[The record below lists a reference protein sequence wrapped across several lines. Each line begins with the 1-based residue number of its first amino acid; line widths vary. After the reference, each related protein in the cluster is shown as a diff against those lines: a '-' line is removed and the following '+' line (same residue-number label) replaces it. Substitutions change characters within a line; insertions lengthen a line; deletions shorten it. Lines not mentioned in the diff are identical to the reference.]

1 MEILTKPSD
10 STAAGPRWV
19 LLNHYSEHDRDS
31 SADAKTTA
39 ASCTSS
45 GLPFT
50 VSFSVAA
57 PPAASSFHGHWVGGD
72 GVGSDGVGGRPASDG
87 DEYSGSDDDC
97 SDCSYAIAD
106 RKHSNEPQ
114 LKIIA
119 AHDDAVLTEMMPRE
133 RGSYSASA
141 DTSDY
146 FLYQAGAGR
155 RPPSLSLLPGCYV
168 SMQYQ
173 RDNQVPTATP
183 KVRDLSCWND
193 SGILRR
199 GEGEVLVAEPE
210 MPPLYGA
217 PCNTAELSLRA
228 PPRRPQLGAQSA
240 AHRAPRGRRR
250 AAALDRDERG
260 HARRQPLHVLGRVHQ
275 WLPRVR
281 HG

>member
-39 ASCTSS
+39 ASSTSS

-72 GVGSDGVGGRPASDG
+72 GVGRDGVGGRLASDG

-119 AHDDAVLTEMMPRE
+119 AHDDAVLIEMMP
-133 RGSYSASA
+133 
-141 DTSDY
+141 
-146 FLYQAGAGR
+146 
-155 RPPSLSLLPGCYV
+155 
-168 SMQYQ
+168 
-173 RDNQVPTATP
+173 
-183 KVRDLSCWND
+183 
-193 SGILRR
+193 
-199 GEGEVLVAEPE
+199 
-210 MPPLYGA
+210 
-217 PCNTAELSLRA
+217 
-228 PPRRPQLGAQSA
+228 
-240 AHRAPRGRRR
+240 
-250 AAALDRDERG
+250 
-260 HARRQPLHVLGRVHQ
+260 
-275 WLPRVR
+275 
-281 HG
+281 

>member
-1 MEILTKPSD
+1 V
-10 STAAGPRWV
+10 GV

-72 GVGSDGVGGRPASDG
+72 GVGGTPASDG
-87 DEYSGSDDDC
+87 DENEYSGSDDDC

-119 AHDDAVLTEMMPRE
+119 AHDDAVLIEMMPCE
-133 RGSYSASA
+133 RGSYSASAEA

-168 SMQYQ
+168 SMGLFGY
-173 RDNQVPTATP
+173 
-183 KVRDLSCWND
+183 
-193 SGILRR
+193 
-199 GEGEVLVAEPE
+199 EPGRK
-210 MPPLYGA
+210 MPG
-217 PCNTAELSLRA
+217 
-228 PPRRPQLGAQSA
+228 
-240 AHRAPRGRRR
+240 
-250 AAALDRDERG
+250 
-260 HARRQPLHVLGRVHQ
+260 
-275 WLPRVR
+275 
-281 HG
+281 